1 MSATTVAKGR
11 KFVAY
16 ILSQILTTGVVIVLI
31 IAVGNQNPEAL
42 TTLGQFFIGF
52 QTVLTGG
59 YIGFNVLQ
67 KKVANGK
74 PQA

>member
-11 KFVAY
+11 KFIAY
-16 ILSQILTTGVVIVLI
+16 ILSQILTTAVVIVLI
-31 IAVGNQNPEAL
+31 IAVGSVNPEVL
-42 TTLGQFFIGF
+42 TTLGQFYIGF

-67 KKVANGK
+67 KKVANGQPK
-74 PQA
+74 G

>member
-1 MSATTVAKGR
+1 MSANTVAKGR

-31 IAVGNQNPEAL
+31 VAVGNQNPEAL

-67 KKVANGK
+67 KKVANEK
-74 PQA
+74 PQG

>member
-1 MSATTVAKGR
+1 MSASTVAKGR

-16 ILSQILTTGVVIVLI
+16 ILSQILTTGVVIVLV

-67 KKVANGK
+67 KKVTNGQ